1 MHRFG
6 ERDIGLHIAHEQ
18 LGLEEEAYERNCM
31 KEKQLQNKD
40 LKPPPPTTHQQTKHL
55 VVELVSR
62 RR

>member
-40 LKPPPPTTHQQTKHL
+40 LKPPPPTTHQQT
-55 VVELVSR
+55 
-62 RR
+62 